1 MKLDD
6 ACDLYFQYLRVE
18 KGVSNETIRNYAYD
32 LKQFFIALPKQSTD
46 DMLSTDIT
54 DFVTIQMKN
63 QLSVPTILRRISST
77 MNFYLF
83 LEREHI
89 IDFVVKDFDRPRKM
103 KNLPKIISVEQ
114 VEDLLN
120 APDLSKDEGFRDR
133 TMLELMYCSGLRV
146 SELLSLKVKQV
157 NLEKQII
164 DVIGKGNKQ
173 RKVPVGEYALD
184 FVKQYIDSGY
194 DAYGVI
200 IAIIGHLPAPQL
212 WLVLILLTM
221 ILFYATS
228 FDSIAYTASCY
239 SYKKLEGDE
248 KPNKGIQLLW
258 CVLLILLPIALV
270 FAESSINSLQ
280 TISIVSAFP
289 LGIIMILILI
299 SFFIDSKKR
308 LKEIQNDKFIQA
320 IQSRQ
325 DSNCNIE

>member
-146 SELLSLKVKQV
+146 SELLSLKVKQI

-184 FVKQYIDSGY
+184 FVRQYIEEHRIHNPGKKSNYLFLNRYGKPLSRQYFFLQIKKYAKEAGIEEDISPHTLRHCFATHMLENGAELRALQEMLGHTNLSTTQIY
-194 DAYGVI
+194 TNISTKRILDAYD
-200 IAIIGHLPAPQL
+200 
-212 WLVLILLTM
+212 
-221 ILFYATS
+221 LFT
-228 FDSIAYTASCY
+228 
-239 SYKKLEGDE
+239 
-248 KPNKGIQLLW
+248 
-258 CVLLILLPIALV
+258 
-270 FAESSINSLQ
+270 
-280 TISIVSAFP
+280 
-289 LGIIMILILI
+289 
-299 SFFIDSKKR
+299 KR
-308 LKEIQNDKFIQA
+308 K
-320 IQSRQ
+320 
-325 DSNCNIE
+325 

>member
-146 SELLSLKVKQV
+146 SELLSLKVKQI

-164 DVIGKGNKQ
+164 DVIGKGSKQ

-184 FVKQYIDSGY
+184 FVKQYIEEHRIHNPGKKSNYLFLNRYGEPLSRQYFFLQIKKYAKEAGIEEDISPHTLRHCFATHMLENGAELRALQEMLGHTNLSTTQIY
-194 DAYGVI
+194 TNISTKRILDAYD
-200 IAIIGHLPAPQL
+200 
-212 WLVLILLTM
+212 
-221 ILFYATS
+221 LFT
-228 FDSIAYTASCY
+228 
-239 SYKKLEGDE
+239 
-248 KPNKGIQLLW
+248 
-258 CVLLILLPIALV
+258 
-270 FAESSINSLQ
+270 
-280 TISIVSAFP
+280 
-289 LGIIMILILI
+289 
-299 SFFIDSKKR
+299 KR
-308 LKEIQNDKFIQA
+308 K
-320 IQSRQ
+320 
-325 DSNCNIE
+325 

>member
-6 ACDLYFQYLRVE
+6 ASDLYFQYLRVE

-32 LKQFFIALPKQSTD
+32 LKQFFEAIPKDSTD
-46 DMLSTDIT
+46 DMLPTDIT

-89 IDFVVKDFDRPRKM
+89 INFVVKEFDRPRKM
-103 KNLPKIISVEQ
+103 KSLPKIISVEE

-146 SELLSLKVKQV
+146 SELLNLKLKQI

-164 DVIGKGNKQ
+164 DIIGKGNKE

-184 FVKQYIDSGY
+184 FVKQYIEEHRIHNPGKKSNYLFLNRYGEPLSRQYFFKQIKKYAKEAGIEEDISPHTLRHCFATHMLENGAELRALQEMLGHANLSTTQIY
-194 DAYGVI
+194 TNISTKRILDAYD
-200 IAIIGHLPAPQL
+200 
-212 WLVLILLTM
+212 
-221 ILFYATS
+221 LFT
-228 FDSIAYTASCY
+228 
-239 SYKKLEGDE
+239 
-248 KPNKGIQLLW
+248 
-258 CVLLILLPIALV
+258 
-270 FAESSINSLQ
+270 
-280 TISIVSAFP
+280 
-289 LGIIMILILI
+289 
-299 SFFIDSKKR
+299 KR
-308 LKEIQNDKFIQA
+308 K
-320 IQSRQ
+320 
-325 DSNCNIE
+325 

>member
-146 SELLSLKVKQV
+146 SELHSLKVKQI

-184 FVKQYIDSGY
+184 FVKQYIEEHRIHNPGKKSSYLFLNRYGKPLSRQYFFLQIKKYAKEAGIEEDISPHTLRHCFATHMLENGAELRALQEMLGHTNLSTTQIY
-194 DAYGVI
+194 TNISTKRILDAYD
-200 IAIIGHLPAPQL
+200 
-212 WLVLILLTM
+212 
-221 ILFYATS
+221 LFT
-228 FDSIAYTASCY
+228 
-239 SYKKLEGDE
+239 
-248 KPNKGIQLLW
+248 
-258 CVLLILLPIALV
+258 
-270 FAESSINSLQ
+270 
-280 TISIVSAFP
+280 
-289 LGIIMILILI
+289 
-299 SFFIDSKKR
+299 KR
-308 LKEIQNDKFIQA
+308 K
-320 IQSRQ
+320 
-325 DSNCNIE
+325 

>member
-146 SELLSLKVKQV
+146 SELLSLKVKQI

-164 DVIGKGNKQ
+164 DVIGKGSKQ

-184 FVKQYIDSGY
+184 FVKQYIEEHRIHNPGKKSNYLFLNRYGKPLSRQYFFLQIKKYAKEAGIEEDISPHTLRHCFATHMLENGAELRALQEMLGHTNLSTTQIY
-194 DAYGVI
+194 TNISTKRILDAYD
-200 IAIIGHLPAPQL
+200 
-212 WLVLILLTM
+212 
-221 ILFYATS
+221 LFT
-228 FDSIAYTASCY
+228 
-239 SYKKLEGDE
+239 
-248 KPNKGIQLLW
+248 
-258 CVLLILLPIALV
+258 
-270 FAESSINSLQ
+270 
-280 TISIVSAFP
+280 
-289 LGIIMILILI
+289 
-299 SFFIDSKKR
+299 KR
-308 LKEIQNDKFIQA
+308 K
-320 IQSRQ
+320 
-325 DSNCNIE
+325 

>member
-146 SELLSLKVKQV
+146 SELLSLKVKQI

-184 FVKQYIDSGY
+184 FVKQYIEEHRIHNPGKKSNYLFLNRYGKPLSRQYFFLQIKKYAKEAGIEEDISPHTLRHCFATHMLENGAELRALQEMLGHTNLSTTQIY
-194 DAYGVI
+194 TNISTKRILDAYD
-200 IAIIGHLPAPQL
+200 
-212 WLVLILLTM
+212 
-221 ILFYATS
+221 LFT
-228 FDSIAYTASCY
+228 
-239 SYKKLEGDE
+239 
-248 KPNKGIQLLW
+248 
-258 CVLLILLPIALV
+258 
-270 FAESSINSLQ
+270 
-280 TISIVSAFP
+280 
-289 LGIIMILILI
+289 
-299 SFFIDSKKR
+299 KR
-308 LKEIQNDKFIQA
+308 K
-320 IQSRQ
+320 
-325 DSNCNIE
+325 

>member
-146 SELLSLKVKQV
+146 SELLSLKVKQI

-184 FVKQYIDSGY
+184 FVKQYIEEHRIHNPGKKSNYLFLNRYGEPLSRQYFFLQIKKYAKEAGIEEDISPHTLRHCFATHMLENGAELRALQEMLGHTNLSTTQIY
-194 DAYGVI
+194 TNISTKRILDAYD
-200 IAIIGHLPAPQL
+200 
-212 WLVLILLTM
+212 
-221 ILFYATS
+221 LFT
-228 FDSIAYTASCY
+228 
-239 SYKKLEGDE
+239 
-248 KPNKGIQLLW
+248 
-258 CVLLILLPIALV
+258 
-270 FAESSINSLQ
+270 
-280 TISIVSAFP
+280 
-289 LGIIMILILI
+289 
-299 SFFIDSKKR
+299 KR
-308 LKEIQNDKFIQA
+308 K
-320 IQSRQ
+320 
-325 DSNCNIE
+325 

>member
-184 FVKQYIDSGY
+184 FVKQYIEEHRIHNPGKKSNYLFLNRYGEPLSRQYFFLQIKKYAKEAGIEEDISPHTLRHCFATHMLENGAELRALQEMLGHTNLSTTQIY
-194 DAYGVI
+194 TNISTKRILDAYD
-200 IAIIGHLPAPQL
+200 
-212 WLVLILLTM
+212 
-221 ILFYATS
+221 LFT
-228 FDSIAYTASCY
+228 
-239 SYKKLEGDE
+239 
-248 KPNKGIQLLW
+248 
-258 CVLLILLPIALV
+258 
-270 FAESSINSLQ
+270 
-280 TISIVSAFP
+280 
-289 LGIIMILILI
+289 
-299 SFFIDSKKR
+299 KR
-308 LKEIQNDKFIQA
+308 K
-320 IQSRQ
+320 
-325 DSNCNIE
+325 